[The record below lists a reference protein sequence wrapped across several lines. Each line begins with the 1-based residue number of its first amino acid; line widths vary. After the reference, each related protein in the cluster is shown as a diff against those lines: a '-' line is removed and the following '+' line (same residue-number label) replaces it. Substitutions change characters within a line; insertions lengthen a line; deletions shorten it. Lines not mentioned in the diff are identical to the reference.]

1 MAYNYFPNYYNS
13 PYLQMPSVP
22 NMQTPTPAPAA
33 APQQGVRN
41 SDFVLV
47 QSEDEA
53 RSYPVAFGNTVTF
66 KNENMPYMY
75 TKTMGMS
82 QLDRPVFEKYKLVK
96 ETAVDAPESAKT
108 AKDDNGVM
116 EKLRGEI
123 EAIWSEINALKKKS
137 NVKKVLDDESA

>member
-13 PYLQMPSVP
+13 PYLQMPSMP
-22 NMQTPTPAPAA
+22 TQTPAPTS
-33 APQQGVRN
+33 APTNMRN

-75 TKTMGMS
+75 TKTMGNS

-96 ETAVDAPESAKT
+96 EAPEEASQDARKPEN
-108 AKDDNGVM
+108 DNGVIQ
-116 EKLRGEI
+116 KLQSEI
-123 EAIWSEINALKKKS
+123 EAIWSELNALKKKP
-137 NVKKVLDDESA
+137 NVKKVLDDDSV